1 MNKKNGFFFL
11 EIAISLLVLLFLSGT
26 LIQFFV
32 SNITLYK
39 KMKLR
44 QQALQ
49 IAIQKIEEYHRDKDH
64 FFNVQENNYE
74 ISLDEPDILSIKTL
88 WKKII
93 IRWEPEQ
100 ELFLFALSSIL

>member
-11 EIAISLLVLLFLSGT
+11 EIAISLFVLLFLSGA

-49 IAIQKIEEYHRDKDH
+49 MAIQKIEECSSEKDS
-64 FFNVQENNYE
+64 FFNVQENNYKILIDGQG
-74 ISLDEPDILSIKTL
+74 ISSIKAL
-88 WKKII
+88 WKEII

-100 ELFLFALSSIL
+100 ELSLFALSSII